1 MELEKLKGYSRFLNV
16 DIKEAF
22 HTLSIT
28 EEDAEHIFLGSTWL
42 SLLGSSTYCLCEFSR
57 HVRIKS

>member
-1 MELEKLKGYSRFLNV
+1 MGLEKLKGYSRFLNV

-28 EEDAEHIFLGSTWL
+28 EEDGLFFFLGPTS
-42 SLLGSSTYCLCEFSR
+42 
-57 HVRIKS
+57 HNNN